1 MKLATAFDGTIQ
13 ILRLEWT
20 FLTFGFLMSFWSAFG
35 QTFFISL
42 FSPQLRNDL
51 NLSHGELGAYYALAT
66 LLSAF
71 LLYWCGKLTDKV
83 NIGILSKG
91 TIAVVCCAAISFSAV
106 NSSLTLFLAF
116 LALRLSGQGMMY
128 MVYSTAVTRRYTLI
142 RGRALA
148 FSSLGQNMAEAFFP
162 ILVVFLLGYFDWRM
176 IWIGLALFAFFS
188 FWPMINILTRKP
200 SREQEILEF
209 SEKTEN
215 IISEIKSYR
224 RSDVIKDWVFWAVVI
239 WLTMIPAFWITGL
252 LFHQIFI
259 SELKN
264 IPLTLWMANY
274 FWYALSAITGAII
287 SGILVDKYTAHSIAV
302 VTQLP
307 MLFATLL
314 LWFGNNFVTLI
325 FFFIFFGIGSGM
337 LQPMINSLLA
347 ERYGTKWIGEI
358 KSLAMPL
365 NVIASAASPIVMGLM
380 IDAGSGL
387 SELMALLICSS
398 AYSTL
403 VAYFVFNIR
412 GVKDPFMDQKFRE
425 QR

>member
-1 MKLATAFDGTIQ
+1 MKSPVAFDDIIQ
-13 ILRLEWT
+13 ILRLEWR
-20 FLTFGFLMSFWSAFG
+20 FLTFGFLMAFWSAFG

-42 FSPQLRNDL
+42 FNPQLRNEL
-51 NLSHGELGAYYALAT
+51 NLSHGELGSYYALAT

-83 NIGILSKG
+83 DIGSLSKG
-91 TIAVVCCAAISFSAV
+91 TVAIVCCAAISFSAV

-162 ILVVFLLGYFDWRM
+162 ILVVFLLGFFEWRI
-176 IWIGLALFAFFS
+176 IWVGLALIGFFS
-188 FWPMINILTRKP
+188 FWPMIGILTRKP
-200 SREQEILEF
+200 SREQEISEF
-209 SEKTEN
+209 SDKTEN
-215 IISEIKSYR
+215 IISEIKPYR
-224 RSDVIKDWVFWAVVI
+224 RSDVMKDWIFWTVVI

-264 IPLTLWMANY
+264 VPLTLWMTNY
-274 FWYALSAITGAII
+274 FWYALSAIAGAII
-287 SGILVDKYTAHSIAV
+287 SGILVDKYTAHSIAF

-307 MLFATLL
+307 MLFATVL
-314 LWFGNNFVTLI
+314 LWFGNNFITLV
-325 FFFIFFGIGSGM
+325 FFFIFFGVGSGM
-337 LQPMINSLLA
+337 LQPMVNSLLA

-358 KSLAMPL
+358 KSLAMLL

-387 SELMALLICSS
+387 SELMALLLCSS

-403 VAYFVFNIR
+403 ATCFIFNVK
-412 GVKDPFMDQKFRE
+412 GVKDPFMEQKSPG
-425 QR
+425 